1 MRQTPRYCTDRSVSR
16 PFPVTPLSCPRSQS
30 AESGGARSIVD
41 AATELFAEEGFDPV
55 SIARI
60 AARAGVCKANVFHHF
75 ESKEQLVLAVMQ
87 QASSEHAERIEAL
100 LETADSSAA
109 KLRRMLA
116 SELELMMAN
125 GPRTK
130 LLMRECQD
138 HGHPRARELA
148 QDVFKRNFDA
158 ICALFEQGRARGEFR
173 AELDPSAATLL
184 MLATTHFFMQHRETL
199 DRWPQTRGL
208 FEPDLWIDRICAIV
222 LEGMVAPGAGQP
234 QRANAKAGK
243 TRP

>member
-1 MRQTPRYCTDRSVSR
+1 MSSPLHQSV
-16 PFPVTPLSCPRSQS
+16 
-30 AESGGARSIVD
+30 ESDGARSIVD
-41 AATELFAEEGFDPV
+41 AATSLFAEEGFDPV
-55 SIARI
+55 SVARI

-75 ESKEQLVLAVMQ
+75 ASKELLVLAVMQ

-100 LETADSSAA
+100 LTAQDSSAN
-109 KLRRMLA
+109 KLRRLLA
-116 SELELMMAN
+116 SELELMLAN

-158 ICALFEQGRARGEFR
+158 ITALFEQGKARGEFR
-173 AELDPSAATLL
+173 RNLDASAATLL

-208 FEPDLWIDRICAIV
+208 FEPDIWIDRICAIV
-222 LEGMVAPGAGQP
+222 LDGIVAPAASGSRRMAPPKSG
-234 QRANAKAGK
+234 KAPK
-243 TRP
+243 